1 MSGAWAPRGTQV
13 LRSPDGTT
21 YTKFAEV
28 VKIDNSGMKADL
40 AEVTNM
46 DSTSSF
52 KEFLPTL
59 LDAGEVKL
67 DLNFINTD
75 AIQNDLMTD
84 FSNQTLLF
92 WRIQFPSA
100 RGKME
105 FTAYVTQ
112 VDTSLEITK
121 QAMRTVTLKITGPLT
136 WTANV

>member
-1 MSGAWAPRGTQV
+1 MSSAFAPRGTQF
-13 LRSPDGTT
+13 LRSPDGVT

-28 VKIDNSGMKADL
+28 IKIDNSGMKADL
-40 AEVTNM
+40 ADVTNM

-59 LDAGEVKL
+59 LDAGEFKL

-84 FSNQTLLF
+84 FTNQTLLS
-92 WRIQFPSA
+92 WRVQFPAA

-105 FTAYVTQ
+105 FQGYVTQ
-112 VDTSLEITK
+112 VDTSLEVTK
-121 QAMRTVTLKITGPLT
+121 QAMRTVTVKVTGPIT
-136 WTANV
+136 WTPNV